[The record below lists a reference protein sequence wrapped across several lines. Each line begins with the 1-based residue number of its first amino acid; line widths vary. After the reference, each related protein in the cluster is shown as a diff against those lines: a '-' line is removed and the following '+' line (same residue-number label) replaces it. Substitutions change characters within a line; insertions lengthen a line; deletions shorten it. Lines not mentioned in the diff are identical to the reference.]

1 MLNTLLASLQCTLG
15 GFSIF
20 ITNYVFI
27 LLLSMIYLDKGE
39 INTFALTL
47 TENSTI
53 SAPTWLFVF
62 ENEFNTASQPIY
74 WVGVDTSPYVNR
86 YNLFTLEEGVDL
98 TLIIGQYTYSVYESP
113 VPIVVDQNTSA
124 SGLNLVEEGRM
135 VVSGTATQ
143 SIYD

>member
-1 MLNTLLASLQCTLG
+1 
-15 GFSIF
+15 
-20 ITNYVFI
+20 
-27 LLLSMIYLDKGE
+27 MIYLDKGD

-62 ENEFNTASQPIY
+62 ENEFNKESLPIY
-74 WVGVDTSPYVNR
+74 WVGVDTSPYINR

-98 TLIIGQYTYSVYESP
+98 TLMIGQYTYSVYESP
-113 VPIVVDQNTSA
+113 IPIIVGPNTSA
-124 SGLNLVEEGRM
+124 SGLNLVEEGRL
-135 VVSGTATQ
+135 VVSGTST

>member
-1 MLNTLLASLQCTLG
+1 
-15 GFSIF
+15 
-20 ITNYVFI
+20 
-27 LLLSMIYLDKGE
+27 MIYLDKGE

-53 SAPTWLFVF
+53 TAPVWLFVF
-62 ENEFNTASQPIY
+62 ENEFNTASEPIY

-124 SGLNLVEEGRM
+124 AGLNLVEEGRM
-135 VVSGTATQ
+135 VVSGTATT